1 MAHNKTTLFLGD
13 LSTFCTERD
22 IHNVFA
28 PYGEVLEIKIMR
40 SEETY
45 RNLSYGFI
53 KFAHPA
59 AAKKAMNGL
68 NGVLF
73 CGRNLRIGWASYKN
87 RKEPKTAFHHDR
99 IESSSIHVSYI
110 SYQLKRLITEESL
123 RVLFSAYGVV
133 LDTSIKKSY
142 IDESI
147 NRQCGYGFVHYSCSP
162 EGIESALAAVAALN
176 DTTIDG
182 VCYKCSISHNLEK
195 HLVDM
200 QSQRIEQLHESHVRS
215 EPMMTMHSMDR
226 FSTPYNGH
234 SAMADRGMEWKSRT
248 VDNVHDHSSSR
259 WMANMGLQDEFNF
272 PGGIPSLPPPPPPA
286 VGPGSSLAPMHH
298 HQMPSI
304 STLQTGVP
312 HSQSWMNTHP
322 QQPQPKTDLL
332 PGLLSSSST
341 GNAAVTAAISAPHPL
356 NSPLRDNN
364 TGNLAFYDHL
374 LRLSTDDHE
383 SEKDQKGLYLPFG
396 SEFSSSAS
404 AAPGF
409 LFSSSSDP
417 VSRDE
422 WSSYGKLF

>member
-1 MAHNKTTLFLGD
+1 ML
-13 LSTFCTERD
+13 
-22 IHNVFA
+22 
-28 PYGEVLEIKIMR
+28 
-40 SEETY
+40 TY
-45 RNLSYGFI
+45 S
-53 KFAHPA
+53 
-59 AAKKAMNGL
+59 L
-68 NGVLF
+68 N
-73 CGRNLRIGWASYKN
+73 RIGWASYKN
-87 RKEPKTAFHHDR
+87 RKEPKTVFHHDR

-123 RVLFSAYGVV
+123 RVLFSTYGVV

-195 HLVDM
+195 HLVDL

-215 EPMMTMHSMDR
+215 EPVMSMHSMDR
-226 FSTPYNGH
+226 FSTPYGSH
-234 SAMADRGMEWKSRT
+234 PAMADRGMEWKSRT
-248 VDNVHDHSSSR
+248 ADNVHDHSSR
-259 WMANMGLQDEFNF
+259 WMGNIGLQDEFNF
-272 PGGIPSLPPPPPPA
+272 PGALPSLPPPPPA
-286 VGPGSSLAPMHH
+286 VGPGSSAASMHH

-304 STLQTGVP
+304 PTFQTGAP

-322 QQPQPKTDLL
+322 QQPPQKTDLL

-341 GNAAVTAAISAPHPL
+341 ANSAIIAATSATHPS
-356 NSPLRDNN
+356 NSPLRDSH

-383 SEKDQKGLYLPFG
+383 SEKDHKGIYLPFG
-396 SEFSSSAS
+396 SEFSSS
-404 AAPGF
+404 APGF

-417 VSRDE
+417 VKRDE